1 MDIYTESNNKRS
13 FENNGKYSES
23 TRVAINHILWNK
35 KILNRR
41 KSWPHITPRC
51 SKVYTDL
58 VITYCTFSSG
68 IKILTLANQ
77 ILLPFLRFRLKIL
90 RTIIFVTQIMGI

>member
-35 KILNRR
+35 KYSIDVKAGL
-41 KSWPHITPRC
+41 I
-51 SKVYTDL
+51 
-58 VITYCTFSSG
+58 
-68 IKILTLANQ
+68 
-77 ILLPFLRFRLKIL
+77 
-90 RTIIFVTQIMGI
+90 